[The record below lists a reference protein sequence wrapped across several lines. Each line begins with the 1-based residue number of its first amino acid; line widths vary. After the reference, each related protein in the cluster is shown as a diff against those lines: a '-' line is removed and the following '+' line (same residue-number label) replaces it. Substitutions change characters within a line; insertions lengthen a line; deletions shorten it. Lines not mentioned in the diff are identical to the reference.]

1 MWIYVSSDALYHHGI
16 KGQRW
21 GVKNGPPYPLDDS
34 DYSASEKKKGSPK
47 NKSKNGE
54 RDFSYAKTSNASVRI
69 NKDGSKTFPKGFV
82 FNRVGKA
89 STDINKSGGLYVS
102 YGKED
107 AARYVKN
114 LGPSALG
121 KLLNTKAETLQ
132 HLTVK
137 EPIKMVSDTELTKG
151 ISKVLLKDKG
161 VFDSFNESIYSMA
174 YTNDLDKEIT
184 REDVINAL
192 NYPNKKE
199 SRVLAYSVN
208 SFFGDSNY
216 KDETMAIY
224 KHFRD
229 QGYDAIPD
237 IHDSLTGT
245 SKTAMIIINPEK
257 VSISSTTAITKDVM
271 RDAKKYVKSMGKLP
285 IDDILK

>member
-1 MWIYVSSDALYHHGI
+1 MYVTTDTLYHHGI

-21 GVKNGPPYPLDDS
+21 GVKNGPPYPLDAS
-34 DYSASEKKKGSPK
+34 DYSASEKREGSPK

-69 NKDGSKTFPKGFV
+69 NNDGSKTFPKGFV

-89 STDINKSGGLYVS
+89 STDVNKSGGLYVS

-114 LGPSALG
+114 LGPSTLG

-151 ISKVLLKDKG
+151 ISNVLLKDKK

-174 YTNDLDKEIT
+174 YTNDWDKKIT
-184 REDVINAL
+184 KEDVVNAL

-199 SRVLAYSVN
+199 SRVLAYCVN
-208 SFFGDSNY
+208 SFFGDSQY

-229 QGYDAIPD
+229 LGYDAIPD

-245 SKTAMIIINPEK
+245 SKTAMIVINPEK

-271 RDAKKYVKSMGKLP
+271 RDAKKYVKSIGKLP